1 MARRYVSRE
10 VLQQAERRPRRR
22 YAALSV
28 HAGVPTVQGRVERPT
43 LWFEVNPWASDG
55 ETGEYWRSD
64 TDYTITGVVDG
75 VPSLLVYVTNGRVE
89 TVTFS
94 MRLAVYQLDLAVKAL
109 RRAGLGRLVLPA
121 LREMQRQVRH
131 YGKDTLDLRSYF
143 RRVLRVRG
151 PAGRAGRGRRRRTR
165 GTRT

>member
-1 MARRYVSRE
+1 MARRHVSRK

-28 HAGVPTVQGRVERPT
+28 RAGLPALEGRVERPT
-43 LWFEVNPWASDG
+43 LWFEMNPWASDG
-55 ETGEYWRSD
+55 ETGECWRSD
-64 TDYTITGVVDG
+64 TEYTITGVVDG
-75 VPSLLVYVTNGRVE
+75 VPSLLLYVTHGRIE

-94 MRLAVYQLDLAVKAL
+94 MRLPVYQLALAVKAM
-109 RRAGLGRLVLPA
+109 RRAGLGRLVRPA

-131 YGKDTLDLRSYF
+131 YGKDTPDLRSYF
-143 RRVLRVRG
+143 RRALG
-151 PAGRAGRGRRRRTR
+151 GRGSAARSGRVRRRTTG